1 VSDEETL
8 LSNADGTIVAE
19 GPLVLVCACE
29 AAMLELGVRLIAT
42 FALVASTIIAL
53 IVAVRA
59 APWPIL
65 LIALT
70 WTSGAVA
77 AHVFVRRQRWKHGRF
92 RIDFERGEIVHAG
105 HGFTRKYPVESVRGA
120 SLPVVG
126 GPEGQEGE
134 EGFEMRWLV
143 LHLEGGRELRLGKGP
158 SHSLRPAVAFLR
170 KTGIEVRVGSRGN

>member
-8 LSNADGTIVAE
+8 LSNADGKIVAH
-19 GPLVLVCACE
+19 GPLVLECVCE
-29 AAMLELGVRLIAT
+29 AAMLELGVRLVAT

-53 IVAVRA
+53 LVTLRA

-65 LIALT
+65 LIAIT

-77 AHVFVRRQRWKHGRF
+77 AHLFVRRQRRKHGRF
-92 RIDFERGEIVHAG
+92 RIDLENAEIVHDG
-105 HGFTRKYPVESVRGA
+105 LGFTRKYPLGSLQWA
-120 SLPVVG
+120 SIPVVG

-134 EGFEMRWLV
+134 AGFEMRWLV

-158 SHSLRPAVAFLR
+158 GHALRPAVAFLR
-170 KTGIEVRVGSRGN
+170 KAGIEVRVGSGRK